1 MTTPVFKI
9 LINDEHVIGEY
20 GPPSD
25 EPEWDGQADLV
36 LDQLTLA
43 TVMLMNRWLSFWDLI
58 ESSEI
63 RRKESLLQP
72 DTLEVLGTQLWR
84 LILKNDIGQELK
96 KRIPREGQPPIR
108 LSIELDDQANATLK
122 GLPWEFLFEPDN
134 RWFLATKTELLLT
147 RYVSVEDQRAIV
159 GQVGDR
165 DTIRALLIA
174 ALPDTEKFATNR
186 EALGK
191 LRTALEDVANLEVP
205 EPISVWDPE
214 KIKGELQTREYHIV
228 HVVGICRGVPGKP
241 EIYLGGDGDGFQDP
255 AVFVDCLTS
264 AARRPHLVILQL
276 CDYVDGDATEN
287 FERLAPALIR
297 RQVPA
302 VLALQYAARVDQAD
316 RIGLGK
322 HFYQLLVGGEYIGT
336 AVQASR
342 ARLREDHPDRRFGTP
357 VLYLQEDAVLRRPG
371 SGIGIDES
379 PARSGTS
386 GGQTVRERLIVEL
399 EKRGFRDDEMRP
411 FLDWL
416 RKVGAQLGQ
425 DDLRVL
431 VMRKMLDPPQPGDA
445 PPEVYREAYLALK
458 QLGRHHAAA

>member
-1 MTTPVFKI
+1 VT
-9 LINDEHVIGEY
+9 GEY
-20 GPPSD
+20 GPAGE
-25 EPEWDGQADLV
+25 EPEREGRVDLV

-43 TVMLMNRWLSFWDLI
+43 TVGLMNRWLSFWDLI
-58 ESSEI
+58 EGSEI

-84 LILKNDIGQELK
+84 LILDNEVGQELK
-96 KRIPREGQPPIR
+96 KRIPKEGKPPIR
-108 LSIELDDQANATLK
+108 LSIEFDDQADATLK

-147 RYVSVEDQRAIV
+147 RYVSVEDQRATV

-165 DTIRALLIA
+165 EKLRALLIA
-174 ALPDTEKFATNR
+174 ALPDNEKFASHR
-186 EALGK
+186 EALRK

-214 KIKGELQTREYHIV
+214 KIKGELQAKEYHIV

-241 EIYLGGDGDGFQDP
+241 EIYLGGARDGFQDP
-255 AVFVDCLTS
+255 AVFVDCLTP
-264 AARRPHLVILQL
+264 AARRPRLVILQL

-302 VLALQYAARVDQAD
+302 VLALQYAAKVDQAD

-322 HFYQLLVGGEYIGT
+322 HFYKLLVGGEYIGA

-357 VLYLQEDAVLRRPG
+357 VLYLQEDGALRRPG

-386 GGQTVRERLIVEL
+386 GGQSVRERLIVEL
-399 EKRGFRDDEMRP
+399 EKRGFTDDEMRP

-416 RKVGAQLGQ
+416 RKVGGQLGP
-425 DDLRVL
+425 DDLRNL
-431 VMRKMLDPPQPGDA
+431 VMRKMFDPPEPGEA
-445 PPEVYREAYLALK
+445 PPDVYREAYLVLK
-458 QLGRHHAAA
+458 QPGRDHAAS